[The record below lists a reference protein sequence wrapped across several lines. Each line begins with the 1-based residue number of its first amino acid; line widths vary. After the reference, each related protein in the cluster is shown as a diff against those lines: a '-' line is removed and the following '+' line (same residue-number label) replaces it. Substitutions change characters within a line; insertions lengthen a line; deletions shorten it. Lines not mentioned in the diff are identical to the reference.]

1 MNKIS
6 LNGNYKLYITDG
18 KNSDFDGV
26 GFDGLGEVVDAIVP
40 GNAELDLMRANMLP
54 DLYFADNIRKAEF
67 LESKDFVYVKDFE
80 FNSDNYRHREL
91 VFKGVDTIAEY
102 YLNGVKI
109 GESENAFV
117 EYGFSVDNV
126 LKNGSNRLVVH
137 IFSSV
142 NHAKKYE
149 YTPLNIGIYDGCYE
163 SLNIRK
169 PASSFGWDILPRAVS
184 AGIFRDVYIQEY
196 SSVEITD
203 VYVATNRLV
212 DNLAILTVS
221 VNARVADE
229 FSGKL
234 TLKIT
239 GKCKDSEFS
248 KICPFTF
255 TSKTVFPYVENP
267 VLWYP
272 CGYGSPDLYDVTVE
286 LVAGGKVLAQKSIRF
301 GIRSVDVRYTE
312 EIGEDG
318 NFQIFVNNEPIKV
331 KGVNHTPIDV
341 YHSKDK
347 EKYADIVDGIKNM
360 NCNFVR
366 IWGGGIY
373 EDDEFYS
380 LCDEKGVM
388 VWHDFMLACH
398 MYPQTKEFSD
408 KISFECK
415 NVVERLRNHPSI
427 IAWCGSNET
436 DWMYTCIGLNP
447 NDDKITRVVMKD
459 VLSAV
464 DPFRPF
470 FPTTPY
476 FSNEFIKK
484 RGGVFYVDLAEITER
499 RRPLPEEHYWWHRN
513 DFLKFIDQ
521 NHKFIMEI
529 GFGGCNSREEL
540 NKYLPKGW
548 KFKDDK
554 YWDCHSYPTEDGRTT
569 GLDYLFDGVGDGD
582 EELVSASRA
591 YQAEAYKYVV
601 ERSRIRPYFNG
612 ICLWNYRDGFPIFSS
627 AFVGY
632 DGDKRPAYFAV
643 KNSYEPVQCIMKY
656 ENGKVEV
663 YIVNDTPFEGKVVL
677 KLSNASKKEIGIKAN
692 DILLADTVSCGEN
705 ELITSELSVEGK
717 TVKNYLYT
725 YSRKIDYPT
734 YKKLSGN
741 KDE

>member
-26 GFDGLGEVVDAIVP
+26 GFDRLGEVVDAIVP

-54 DLYFADNIRKAEF
+54 DLYFADNIKKAEF

-80 FNSDNYRHREL
+80 FNSDNDRHREL

-117 EYGFSVDNV
+117 EYVFSVDNV

-184 AGIFRDVYIQEY
+184 AGIFRDVYIREY

-286 LVAGGKVLAQKSIRF
+286 LVADGKVLAQKSIRF

-318 NFQIFVNNEPIKV
+318 NFQIFRSTFITAKIK
-331 KGVNHTPIDV
+331 KNTPI
-341 YHSKDK
+341 
-347 EKYADIVDGIKNM
+347 
-360 NCNFVR
+360 
-366 IWGGGIY
+366 
-373 EDDEFYS
+373 
-380 LCDEKGVM
+380 
-388 VWHDFMLACH
+388 
-398 MYPQTKEFSD
+398 
-408 KISFECK
+408 
-415 NVVERLRNHPSI
+415 
-427 IAWCGSNET
+427 
-436 DWMYTCIGLNP
+436 
-447 NDDKITRVVMKD
+447 
-459 VLSAV
+459 
-464 DPFRPF
+464 
-470 FPTTPY
+470 
-476 FSNEFIKK
+476 
-484 RGGVFYVDLAEITER
+484 
-499 RRPLPEEHYWWHRN
+499 
-513 DFLKFIDQ
+513 
-521 NHKFIMEI
+521 
-529 GFGGCNSREEL
+529 
-540 NKYLPKGW
+540 
-548 KFKDDK
+548 
-554 YWDCHSYPTEDGRTT
+554 
-569 GLDYLFDGVGDGD
+569 
-582 EELVSASRA
+582 
-591 YQAEAYKYVV
+591 
-601 ERSRIRPYFNG
+601 
-612 ICLWNYRDGFPIFSS
+612 
-627 AFVGY
+627 
-632 DGDKRPAYFAV
+632 
-643 KNSYEPVQCIMKY
+643 
-656 ENGKVEV
+656 
-663 YIVNDTPFEGKVVL
+663 
-677 KLSNASKKEIGIKAN
+677 
-692 DILLADTVSCGEN
+692 
-705 ELITSELSVEGK
+705 
-717 TVKNYLYT
+717 
-725 YSRKIDYPT
+725 
-734 YKKLSGN
+734 
-741 KDE
+741 